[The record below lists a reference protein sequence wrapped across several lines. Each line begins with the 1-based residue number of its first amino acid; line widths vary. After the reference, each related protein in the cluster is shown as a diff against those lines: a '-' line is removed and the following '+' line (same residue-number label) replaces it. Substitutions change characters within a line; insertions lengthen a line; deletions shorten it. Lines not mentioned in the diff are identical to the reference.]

1 MDECKPLPT
10 GVDML
15 AACLAPEP
23 SARPTA
29 GELLS
34 MAYFHGVPE
43 SFSDAFHDEVEANRR
58 AVEKVDAAAAA
69 ARQAKQVRS
78 KP

>member
-1 MDECKPLPT
+1 MLSRKVDECKPLPT

-43 SFSDAFHDEVEANRR
+43 SFSDAFHGEVEAG
-58 AVEKVDAAAAA
+58 AYTGPLF
-69 ARQAKQVRS
+69 S
-78 KP
+78 ST